1 VTEAA
6 HQLAVAEAVSV
17 LRRGGVV
24 AAATESSFG
33 LLASGV
39 SSAALDLLF
48 QIKPR
53 DPARGVGVILPN
65 VAAWVQ
71 LVAPPQPG
79 LQRLADAFWPGPL
92 TLVTEAALS
101 VDSRLLVD
109 GRIAAR
115 VPGPSPA
122 AEIVAAFN
130 GPLTATS
137 ANLTGEPP
145 CISGE
150 QVKRAFCGPLAA
162 DLLHLHPAEA
172 PGGPPST
179 FVAFTGGELVV
190 LRSGA
195 ISLSDLERAV
205 CGEAVAESRRLLP

>member
-1 VTEAA
+1 LHA
-6 HQLAVAEAVSV
+6 LAVAEAVAV

-33 LLASGV
+33 LLASGL
-39 SSAALDLLF
+39 SSSALDLLF

-53 DPARGVGVILPN
+53 EPARGVGVILPD
-65 VAAWVQ
+65 VASWLR
-71 LVAPPQPG
+71 LVASPQPE
-79 LQRLADAFWPGPL
+79 LALLANAFWPGPL
-92 TLVTEAALS
+92 TLVTDAAHS
-101 VDSRLLVD
+101 VDGRLLVD
-109 GRIAAR
+109 GRIAVR

-145 CISGE
+145 CISSE
-150 QVKRAFCGPLAA
+150 QVKRAFSGPLAA
-162 DLLHLHPAEA
+162 DLLHLHAADA

-179 FVAFTGGELVV
+179 FVAFTDGGLVV

-195 ISLSDLERAV
+195 ITPEELERAV
-205 CGEAVAESRRLLP
+205 RG